1 MTLQQP
7 YASLM
12 PDGQQLPF
20 TPQQDGEAEGSFER
34 RRSRSL
40 SILQSRE
47 YEENGP
53 SSETTNS

>member
-7 YASLM
+7 YSQSM
-12 PDGQQLPF
+12 PDGQQLSISV
-20 TPQQDGEAEGSFER
+20 QQDGAAEGNFER

-40 SILQSRE
+40 SILLSRE

-53 SSETTNS
+53 STDR